1 MTDAEKFKRAQEQM
15 AGQAKGNGP
24 TTNVK
29 SVKNQFSSLVID
41 EDDDDEDD

>member
-1 MTDAEKFKRAQEQM
+1 MTDAEKFTRAQEQM
-15 AGQAKGNGP
+15 AGQAKGSGP

-41 EDDDDEDD
+41 DDDEDD